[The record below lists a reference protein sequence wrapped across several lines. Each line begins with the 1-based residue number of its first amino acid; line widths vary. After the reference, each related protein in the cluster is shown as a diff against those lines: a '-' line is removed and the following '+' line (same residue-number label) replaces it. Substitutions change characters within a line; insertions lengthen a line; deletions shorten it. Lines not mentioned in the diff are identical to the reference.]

1 MATKNYIIIRP
12 ILTEKMNRLEEDQ
25 GKYAFV
31 VHPKA
36 NKLEI
41 KKAFEE
47 QFDVKVR
54 KVSTDN
60 RMGKTK
66 SMTTRSKGRAIRTQ
80 GRRSNWK
87 RAIITLAE
95 GYKIDLFGTEG
106 TG

>member
-1 MATKNYIIIRP
+1 MTIKNYIIMRP
-12 ILTEKMNRLEEDQ
+12 ILTEKMHRLEEEQ

-31 VHPKA
+31 VHPQA

-41 KKAFEE
+41 KAAIEE
-47 QFDVKVR
+47 KFDVKVR
-54 KVSTDN
+54 KVATAN
-60 RMGKTK
+60 RIGKTK

-80 GRRSNWK
+80 GRRSSWK

-95 GYKIDLFGTEG
+95 GYKIDLFGSEG